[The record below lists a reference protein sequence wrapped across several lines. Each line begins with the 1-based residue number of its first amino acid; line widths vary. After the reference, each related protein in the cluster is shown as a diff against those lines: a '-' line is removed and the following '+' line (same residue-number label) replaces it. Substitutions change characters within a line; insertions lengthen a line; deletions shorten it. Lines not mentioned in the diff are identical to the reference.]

1 MSVSLVS
8 PSLRRRLLAGEEP
21 TWLQRHIRRDYI
33 VRVVLSAPPWVRPRD
48 FKPFEERAAQ
58 LTKCTGLR
66 HVVDHIVPVT
76 HPLVCGLTVP
86 WNMQVID
93 YLTNNRKSNKLHLS
107 FQGELFDQPEQLALL

>member
-8 PSLRRRLLAGEEP
+8 PSLRRRLLAGDEP
-21 TWLQRHIRRDYI
+21 PWLRKHIRRGYI
-33 VRVVLSAPPWVRPRD
+33 IRVVLSAPPWIRPAD
-48 FKPFEERAAQ
+48 FKPFEERAEQ
-58 LTKCTGLR
+58 LTRCTGIR

-93 YLTNNRKSNKLHLS
+93 YLANARKSNKLHLA
-107 FQGELFDQPEQLALL
+107 FQGELFAQPEQLELV